1 MTPRSLPSLSS
12 REHQGALCWK
22 AWDWQESKGCST
34 QQQNTEH
41 SLRTSLW
48 MQHNVQLWSP
58 FKCFSSLLCAT
69 YSDTNCISTS
79 GTFCQE
85 RDNTCPE
92 RLPLNRPSS
101 VSQAQP
107 RPETLRLNAH
117 VRAETLPRCYENRDA
132 FGGHGQSWHAEW
144 QWSGQSRLAEQHYSR
159 AVSLWGPPH
168 THTTKSLLSSKTD
181 ET

>member
-22 AWDWQESKGCST
+22 AWDWQESKDCST

-48 MQHNVQLWSP
+48 MPHNVQLWSP
-58 FKCFSSLLCAT
+58 FKCLTSLLCAT
-69 YSDTNCISTS
+69 YSDTNCILKS
-79 GTFCQE
+79 GTFWQA

-101 VSQAQP
+101 VTQAQP
-107 RPETLRLNAH
+107 RPERRRLNAH
-117 VRAETLPRCYENRDA
+117 VQADA
-132 FGGHGQSWHAEW
+132 LSPCHANKVAFSGHRQHQRAEW
-144 QWSGQSRLAEQHYSR
+144 QWFGQS
-159 AVSLWGPPH
+159 
-168 THTTKSLLSSKTD
+168 
-181 ET
+181 